1 LGDQIG
7 GKITFKG
14 NNNSLKVQK
23 NYFCNGTPILK
34 GNIDTRFHCLCCPYF
49 FLDYSAICF

>member
-1 LGDQIG
+1 LDDQIG

-23 NYFCNGTPILK
+23 NYFCNGTI
-34 GNIDTRFHCLCCPYF
+34 FCCSKSLFYW
-49 FLDYSAICF
+49 SSRSR